1 MKTNNAFGIVGIVA
15 ALVLAGAV
23 WAAPKGPTT
32 APAIASAAGAT
43 TRPTT
48 RISGSPATGS
58 ATAAAGLDAK
68 KLAEQLRQ
76 MRQEKQKLAKVA
88 HFDLNEPLTERP
100 PTFTLFAEKPDGTLL
115 GLVQRLK
122 QAADDDE
129 IRAVLITLRG
139 TTLSLSQAGELRD
152 ALAQISAQH
161 KPTFVYAD
169 SYDTTGYVL
178 ATGASDVCLLP
189 GGDIMIPGVG
199 LEVMFARGLL
209 DKIGVKAD
217 FIQIGEYKG
226 ADEALTRV
234 AASEQLRGEM
244 TKLAD
249 SLYGQIVAAIAEH
262 RHIKPEVVRSL
273 IDEAIIP
280 ASRAMEQKLVDHLVD
295 MDEVKSLI
303 SKSVGQQVEM
313 VRHYGVAERESLD
326 LSNPF
331 SLLAMLNQK
340 PKAQTGA
347 TIGLVYVDG
356 VITDGDGDAGLF
368 SDEGT
373 GDGYLR
379 KAMRLA
385 ERDDDIKAVVVR
397 ISSPGGSALAS
408 ETAWQAVRRVALK
421 KPVIISIG
429 GMAASGGYYIASAGD
444 TIFAD
449 STSIVGSIGVV
460 GGKMVLRDLYAKI
473 GITTET
479 FSRGANAGLFSS
491 NEAFTPGQRQLLTNW
506 MKQTYK
512 QFTQRVMTT
521 RTGKI
526 KDIDQVAKGRIFL
539 AAQAKDLGMVD
550 RIGGLDQAI
559 AFAAGKVA
567 LEEGEYELRM
577 LPAPKTLADL
587 LAGHNDTMTPVPSL
601 LLPLPAELQAL
612 PPLARKAIMRQI
624 AIGKILEH
632 RPVVLISPW
641 LLMSE

>member
-1 MKTNNAFGIVGIVA
+1 
-15 ALVLAGAV
+15 
-23 WAAPKGPTT
+23 
-32 APAIASAAGAT
+32 
-43 TRPTT
+43 
-48 RISGSPATGS
+48 
-58 ATAAAGLDAK
+58 
-68 KLAEQLRQ
+68 
-76 MRQEKQKLAKVA
+76 
-88 HFDLNEPLTERP
+88 
-100 PTFTLFAEKPDGTLL
+100 
-115 GLVQRLK
+115 
-122 QAADDDE
+122 
-129 IRAVLITLRG
+129 
-139 TTLSLSQAGELRD
+139 
-152 ALAQISAQH
+152 
-161 KPTFVYAD
+161 
-169 SYDTTGYVL
+169 
-178 ATGASDVCLLP
+178 
-189 GGDIMIPGVG
+189 
-199 LEVMFARGLL
+199 MFARGLL

-226 ADEALTRV
+226 ADEALTRT

-262 RHIKPEVVRSL
+262 RHLKPEVVKGL

-280 ASRAMEQKLVDHLVD
+280 ASRAKEQKLVDHLVD

-303 SKSVGQQVEM
+303 AKSVGRQVEL
-313 VRHYGVAERESLD
+313 VRQYGVAEREAMD

-331 SLLAMLNQK
+331 SLLKMLNQRS
-340 PKAQTGA
+340 KAQTGP

-356 VITDGDGDAGLF
+356 VISEGDGEGSLF
-368 SDEGT
+368 SEEGT

-385 ERDDDIKAVVVR
+385 ERDDDIKAIVVR

-408 ETAWQAVRRVALK
+408 ETAWQAVRRVAAK
-421 KPVIISIG
+421 KPVIISVG

-449 STSIVGSIGVV
+449 PTSIVGSIGVV

-491 NEAFTPGQRQLLTNW
+491 DEPFTPGQRQLLTNW

-512 QFTQRVMTT
+512 QFTERVMTT

-559 AFAAGKVA
+559 AFAANKA
-567 LEEGEYELRM
+567 DLEDGEYELQM
-577 LPAPKTLADL
+577 LPAPRTLADL
-587 LAGHNDTMTPVPSL
+587 LAGHADTATSVPSML
-601 LLPLPAELQAL
+601 SPLPAELQAL
-612 PPLARKAIMRQI
+612 PPMAQKAILRQI
-624 AIGKILEH
+624 AIGRILER

-641 LLMSE
+641 MLMSE